1 MPSTLYQRE
10 ANYSFYMQLCVQ
22 SKELCSPS
30 SITEKREREKTASYC
45 RLVLVFFIAV
55 LSNSGCNR
63 SRSRN
68 FFSCSSSVSFP
79 LHRKG
84 R

>member
-30 SITEKREREKTASYC
+30 SITEKKGEKENRLLLQACLSFYC
-45 RLVLVFFIAV
+45 
-55 LSNSGCNR
+55 C
-63 SRSRN
+63 
-68 FFSCSSSVSFP
+68 P
-79 LHRKG
+79 
-84 R
+84 